1 MARRHAMV
9 DLQLRARGICDPRV
23 LAARRR
29 VPRHVFVPSAVQ
41 EFAYED
47 TALPIACEQTIS
59 QPFIVSTMAQAAC
72 IGPADRV
79 LEVGTGSGYAATALA
94 ELAAHVD
101 TIERHTPLAATAR
114 RLLHALGYEGRI
126 AVHEGDG
133 SKGLPREAPFDVIIA
148 AAGGPRVPIAL
159 REQLTV
165 GGRPLMPVGDTPTRQ
180 RLVLVT
186 RQADGGFACET
197 LGRVAFVPLV
207 GEQGWADAGVPPIP
221 EICQ

>member
-1 MARRHAMV
+1 
-9 DLQLRARGICDPRV
+9 
-23 LAARRR
+23 
-29 VPRHVFVPSAVQ
+29 
-41 EFAYED
+41 
-47 TALPIACEQTIS
+47 
-59 QPFIVSTMAQAAC
+59 MAQAAC

-133 SKGLPREAPFDVIIA
+133 SKGLPREATFDVIIA